1 MDTAAAVFLVIALSN
16 VVLVARGF
24 ELKGGAEEILMWS
37 NDPLCG
43 EGEHKGKQEEEG
55 RDPGRFE
62 TSVKYHRSLISH
74 KFELGKLVSS
84 VNLKGF
90 ANL

>member
-1 MDTAAAVFLVIALSN
+1 MDTAAAVFLAVTVAN

-43 EGEHKGKQEEEG
+43 EGEHKGEQEEEE
-55 RDPGRFE
+55 RHPGRFE

-74 KFELGKLVSS
+74 KLELGKLVSS
-84 VNLKGF
+84 VNLEGF